1 MSAMGGI
8 KGGVGSFLLRRT
20 AAKSIRQKHF
30 TGPQFYKRKTFN
42 FPIGH
47 HQLHRR
53 VAPALQTGSPTHQRE
68 HQRYAHLPGDA
79 RTRPSEDFTFSRSPS
94 PRVSGRSRQRVDKAM
109 YAWAKRGSLQLY
121 QMGGKRETFACYRC
135 GYPVRSAL
143 VAIKDDNWD
152 YRMCYNCYTKTVD
165 TGMERNT

>member
-1 MSAMGGI
+1 MPGGGI
-8 KGGVGSFLLRRT
+8 KGGLGSFLLRRT

-30 TGPQFYKRKTFN
+30 TGPQFHKRKTFQ
-42 FPIGH
+42 FPAGH

-53 VAPALQTGSPTHQRE
+53 VAPALQAASPTHQRE

-79 RTRPSEDFTFSRSPS
+79 RARPSEDFTFGE
-94 PRVSGRSRQRVDKAM
+94 PRADKAM
-109 YAWAKRGSLQLY
+109 YAWQKRGSLQLY

-152 YRMCYNCYTKTVD
+152 YRMCYNCYTATVQS
-165 TGMERNT
+165 GMERNM

>member
-1 MSAMGGI
+1 MGGI

-20 AAKSIRQKHF
+20 AAKSIRQKHL
-30 TGPQFYKRKTFN
+30 TGPQFNKRKTFI
-42 FPIGH
+42 FPKGY

-79 RTRPSEDFTFSRSPS
+79 RTRPSEDFTFRSANEG
-94 PRVSGRSRQRVDKAM
+94 GRARADKAM
-109 YAWAKRGSLQLY
+109 YAWARRGSLQLY
-121 QMGGKRETFACYRC
+121 QMGGKRETFVCYRC
-135 GYPVRSAL
+135 GYPIRSAL

-152 YRMCYNCYTKTVD
+152 YRMCYSCYTQTV
-165 TGMERNT
+165 TSGMERNT